1 MSRLTRG
8 YWPNDRRLRHYSSQ
22 LSLILI
28 NQAHLLQALYSFVV
42 IPQAV
47 HDEMQRADTP
57 VEIREWIDNRPNW
70 LEVRPSPSFDL
81 NLKLGVGERE
91 AITLALELKAEAILL
106 DDIKARIEAQNKGL
120 VVIGTLAILATAA
133 HRGLVDLPAAIARLQ
148 QTNFRA
154 PADLIQLILDQD
166 HTKKGT

>member
-1 MSRLTRG
+1 
-8 YWPNDRRLRHYSSQ
+8 
-22 LSLILI
+22 
-28 NQAHLLQALYSFVV
+28 
-42 IPQAV
+42 
-47 HDEMQRADTP
+47 MQRADTP

-106 DDIKARIEAQNKGL
+106 DDRKARIEAQNKGL